1 MIGSP
6 PRIRFHVGVIA
17 AILVVV
23 LIMTVATIAIVLAVA
38 KRSVER
44 TAEELFTAAGRFA
57 GEQVA
62 SPVEIAR
69 AQAWTAS
76 SVPGAGAPIGISGM
90 DHPFLPYMHAAL
102 EATPILYS
110 LYVGRDTGD
119 FLQLI
124 ATRDNDAV
132 IAAHSAPPDTVF
144 ILRAIS
150 RSVSGR
156 QQIWS
161 FLDADGELI
170 SGRTEDDP
178 TYDPTA
184 RSWYGAAIS
193 LSPPEEVALTDP
205 YVFNS
210 LQALGFTASRTLA
223 DGGGVVGVDVTLAG
237 LQEFVTGLSVS
248 EGGGLALVGADRVA
262 LAFSPRLA
270 TLLGASPAIGSP
282 LPARF
287 ADVPA
292 GISRLDDTESG
303 EWLLWS
309 GSVASDAFPSWRV
322 IAGAPVADFLGPY
335 RGLRNRVVIA
345 AFLLLLV
352 AVPFVVWISRTLS
365 RVVSTLAEDA
375 QRITDLDFSSSLEIR
390 TPIIEFHDLADGFA
404 RMKSTLAA
412 RTRDLSASMDQLA
425 KIIEL
430 NIAISAESDINRLS
444 ELILTGAR
452 TLANADAGSL
462 YLKNQEGTHLE
473 FQIVL
478 NETLGFFQGGTSG
491 DPVTLPPVPL
501 YTAEGSPNDHN
512 VVTHAFHT
520 GETFNIADAYNAT
533 DFDFS
538 GTRRFDEANGYRSK
552 SMLTVPLKPRGSGII
567 GAMQL
572 LNRIDPET
580 GEIGTFS
587 PEIQR
592 FVEALAAG
600 AATALYNRDLIEAQ
614 KRLFDAM
621 IRLIAGAIDAKSPYT
636 GGHCARVPVLAM
648 MLGKEAEAVTEGP
661 LAEFAFASE
670 QDWRAFRIGAWLH
683 DAGKVTTPDYVFDKS
698 TKLETIYNRI
708 HEIRTRFEVAL
719 RDAQIERHE
728 AVLSGADPKVADEKL
743 AEVQRE
749 LQEDFAFIAECNLG
763 GEMMAQEQID
773 RLKRIAERSWM
784 RFFDD
789 TLGLSWEEANRLPED
804 RARDLPVRES
814 LLADKPEHVIPRT
827 SGFYEAYDGFG
838 FAIPVPEALY
848 NRGEVYNLSVG
859 RGTLT
864 EEERFKINEHV
875 MQTITMLE
883 DLPFPEELRRVP
895 EYAGT
900 HHEALDGS
908 GYPRR
913 LSGDDLSIPAR
924 IMAIADIFE
933 ALTASDRPYK
943 RAKPLSVA
951 VDILYRFKQDGHID
965 PELFNLFL
973 TSGAYRRYAE
983 EHLKPEQLDDVN
995 ISKYL

>member
-1 MIGSP
+1 M
-6 PRIRFHVGVIA
+6 A

-23 LIMTVATIAIVLAVA
+23 LIMTVATIAIVLTVA
-38 KRSVER
+38 NRSVES
-44 TAEELFTAAGRFA
+44 TAEELFTAAGRFV
-57 GEQVA
+57 GEQLA
-62 SPVEIAR
+62 APVETAI
-69 AQAWTAS
+69 AQAWTAAA
-76 SVPGAGAPIGISGM
+76 VPAGGSPILGSGR
-90 DHPFLPYMHAAL
+90 DHPLVPYLVAAL
-102 EATPILYS
+102 EATPTLYS
-110 LYVGRDTGD
+110 LYVGQETGD

-124 ATRDNDAV
+124 ATRDDDAV
-132 IAAHSAPPDTVF
+132 VATHGAPADTVY

-150 RSVSGR
+150 RSASGR
-156 QQIWS
+156 RQTWS
-161 FLDADGELI
+161 FFDARGQLI
-170 SGRTEDDP
+170 AERVEADP
-178 TYDPTA
+178 SYDPTERA
-184 RSWYGAAIS
+184 WYDAAVAATM
-193 LSPPEEVALTDP
+193 PNEVALTDP

-210 LQALGFTASRTLA
+210 LEPLGFTASRALI
-223 DGGGVVGVDVTLAG
+223 DGGGVVGVDITLAG
-237 LQEFVTGLSVS
+237 LQDFVAGLSVS
-248 EGGGLALVGADRVA
+248 ERGGLALVGSDGTA
-262 LAFSPRLA
+262 LAFSPRL
-270 TLLGASPAIGSP
+270 TSLLGESTAIGSV
-282 LPARF
+282 LPQRVANL
-287 ADVPA
+287 PG
-292 GISRLDDTESG
+292 GISRLSDSVG
-303 EWLLWS
+303 REWLLWS
-309 GSVASDAFPSWRV
+309 GPVASDASRAWRV
-322 IAGAPVADFLGPY
+322 VAGAPEEDFLGPY

-345 AFLLLLV
+345 AFVLLIFSI
-352 AVPFVVWISRTLS
+352 PFVVWVSRALS
-365 RVVSTLAEDA
+365 RVISTLAADA
-375 QRITDLDFSSSLEIR
+375 QRITDLDFSGALEIR
-390 TPIIEFHDLADGFA
+390 TPIIEFHDLAAGFA

-462 YLKNQEGTHLE
+462 YLKNGEGTHLE

-501 YTAEGSPNDHN
+501 YTPEGSPNDHN
-512 VVTHAFHT
+512 VVTHTFHT

-538 GTRRFDEANGYRSK
+538 GTRRFDEANGYRST

-592 FVEALAAG
+592 FVEALSAG

-648 MLGKEAEAVTEGP
+648 MLGKEAEAVKEGA
-661 LAEFAFASE
+661 LSEFSFASD

-683 DAGKVTTPDYVFDKS
+683 DAGKVTTPDYVVDKS

-719 RDAQIERHE
+719 RDARIERHE
-728 AVLSGADPKVADEKL
+728 SVLAGADPRLADEKL
-743 AEVQRE
+743 AAVQQE

-763 GEMMAQEQID
+763 GEMMAQEHIE
-773 RLKRIAERSWM
+773 RLGRIATRSWL
-784 RFFDD
+784 RYFDD
-789 TLGLSWEEANRLPED
+789 TLGLSWEEANRLPADHPQE
-804 RARDLPVRES
+804 LPVRES

-827 SGFYEAYDGFG
+827 SGFYEAYEGFG
-838 FAIPVPEALY
+838 FAIPVPQALY

-900 HHEALDGS
+900 HHEALNGS

-951 VDILYRFKQDGHID
+951 VDILHKFKQDGHID

-973 TSGAYRRYAE
+973 TSGAYRRYAD
-983 EHLKPEQLDDVN
+983 EHLKPEQLDDVD